1 MKKKL
6 LIFFLVTH
14 TNLCTSQVTKSVL
27 NFKNDKIRD
36 LQINLISADFSKI
49 KFKLFI
55 KNSSGPLPYM
65 AFLNWSK
72 NKNIYFYSSCA
83 YVDDCDVEIGRPVGL
98 SINNHEIIN
107 KVVEPNILGLCLIN
121 KAGQI
126 QIKNLKLNLNI
137 ENKNNVNIT
146 DAYYKNKIINYFAN
160 HFGDSFQSHLL
171 WYNNQNLA
179 VNFKSSPSSR
189 RSLVITRNKNKIKE
203 IHTASINSPISL
215 KDFSTTL
222 GAYFHSKMYIIE
234 SIIYLDTGCQDVF
247 GSYTDKNIFV
257 SSKEFTGRVPI
268 QNTSTL
274 LVAYQ

>member
-6 LIFFLVTH
+6 LLLFLIAH
-14 TNLCTSQVTKSVL
+14 SNLCSSQVTKSVL
-27 NFKNDKIRD
+27 NFKSDRIRD
-36 LQINLISADFSKI
+36 IQINLISADFSKI

-65 AFLNWSK
+65 AFSKWSK

-121 KAGQI
+121 KDGQM
-126 QIKNLKLNLNI
+126 QIKNLKSNLNI
-137 ENKNNVNIT
+137 ENKNNLNIA
-146 DAYYKNKIINYFAN
+146 DSYYKNEIIDYFAN
-160 HFGDSFQSHLL
+160 HFGNSFQSHLL
-171 WYNNQNLA
+171 WYNNKNLA
-179 VNFKSSPSSR
+179 LNYKSTPSSR
-189 RSLVITRNKNKIKE
+189 RALIITRNKNKIKE

-222 GAYFHSKMYIIE
+222 GEYFHSKIYFIE
-234 SIIYLDTGCQDVF
+234 SILYLDTGCQDVF
-247 GSYTDKNIFV
+247 GSYTEKNKFV
-257 SSKEFTGRVPI
+257 VSKEFTGSVPI

>member
-6 LIFFLVTH
+6 LILFLIAYA
-14 TNLCTSQVTKSVL
+14 NLCSAQETKSIL

-36 LQINLISADFSKI
+36 FQISVISADYSKI

-55 KNSSGPLPYM
+55 KNSNGPLPYI
-65 AFLNWSK
+65 AFLNWSR
-72 NKNIYFYSSCA
+72 NKNILFYSSCA

-121 KAGQI
+121 KDGQM
-126 QIKNLKLNLNI
+126 QIKNLKSNLNI
-137 ENKNNVNIT
+137 ENKNNINIT

-160 HFGDSFQSHLL
+160 QYGNSFQSHLL

-179 VNFKSSPSSR
+179 LNYKSSPSSR
-189 RSLVITRNKNKIKE
+189 RALIITSNKNKIKE
-203 IHTASINSPISL
+203 IHTVSINNPISL
-215 KDFSTTL
+215 KDFSITL
-222 GAYFHSKMYIIE
+222 GEYFHYKMYFIE

-247 GSYTDKNIFV
+247 GSYIEKNKFV
-257 SSKEFTGRVPI
+257 TSKEFTGSVPI

>member
-1 MKKKL
+1 MKKKIL
-6 LIFFLVTH
+6 TLFLAAY
-14 TNLCTSQVTKSVL
+14 TNLCLSQVTKSVL

-36 LQINLISADFSKI
+36 FQINLISADFSKI

-55 KNSSGPLPYM
+55 KNSNGPLPYM
-65 AFLNWSK
+65 AFLSWSK

-83 YVDDCDVEIGRPVGL
+83 YVDDCDVEVGRPVGL

-121 KAGQI
+121 KDGEM
-126 QIKNLKLNLNI
+126 QIKNLKSNLNI
-137 ENKNNVNIT
+137 ENKNNINIT
-146 DAYYKNKIINYFAN
+146 DAYYKYKIIDYFAK
-160 HFGDSFQSHLL
+160 HFGNSFQSHLL

-179 VNFKSSPSSR
+179 LKYKSSPSSR
-189 RSLVITRNKNKIKE
+189 RALVITRDKNKIKE
-203 IHTASINSPISL
+203 IHTATINSPISL
-215 KDFSTTL
+215 KDFSTSL
-222 GAYFHSKMYIIE
+222 GEYFHSKMYIID

-247 GSYTDKNIFV
+247 GSYTEKNKFIE
-257 SSKEFTGRVPI
+257 SKEFTGRVPI

>member
-1 MKKKL
+1 MKREL
-6 LIFFLVTH
+6 LILFLATYA
-14 TNLCTSQVTKSVL
+14 NLCLSQVTKSVL

-36 LQINLISADFSKI
+36 FQINVISADFSKI

-83 YVDDCDVEIGRPVGL
+83 YVDDCDVEVGRPVGL

-121 KAGQI
+121 KDGQM
-126 QIKNLKLNLNI
+126 QIKNLKSNLNI
-137 ENKNNVNIT
+137 GNKNSVNIT
-146 DAYYKNKIINYFAN
+146 DAYYKNKIIDYFAN
-160 HFGDSFQSHLL
+160 HFGNSFQSHLL

-179 VNFKSSPSSR
+179 LNYKSNPSSR
-189 RSLVITRNKNKIKE
+189 RALIMTRNKNKIKE
-203 IHTASINSPISL
+203 IHTASINNPISL

-222 GAYFHSKMYIIE
+222 GEYFHSKMYFIE

-247 GSYTDKNIFV
+247 GSYTENNKFV
-257 SSKEFTGRVPI
+257 AIKEFTGSVPI